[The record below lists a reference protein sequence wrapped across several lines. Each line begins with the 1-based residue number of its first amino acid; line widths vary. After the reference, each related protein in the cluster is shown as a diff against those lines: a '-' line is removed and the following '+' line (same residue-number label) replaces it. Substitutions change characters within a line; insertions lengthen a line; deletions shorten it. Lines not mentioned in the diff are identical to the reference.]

1 MMQYSIYTKIILNRP
16 VLNYQ
21 KKKLQQNAPPKGY
34 VDTLVVTE
42 NQFVNIET
50 IVSDRKRSDQ
60 ENSTKRMIVL

>member
-21 KKKLQQNAPPKGY
+21 KKKLQQNAPPEGY